1 MYKLA
6 LTLTGVVFIAGC
18 GASPPTKDEIC
29 YSITYGE
36 LNSVQSSMREIETAL
51 ANGYRTVRSTQPT
64 TRVGRCMTNVP
75 GSRPISYRCQKNS
88 TMTVETPVSI
98 DYAEERKKLSALKRR
113 YNELNNQLDTKYA
126 ACLRKP

>member
-64 TRVGRCMTNVP
+64 TRVGRCMTNF
-75 GSRPISYRCQKNS
+75 
-88 TMTVETPVSI
+88 
-98 DYAEERKKLSALKRR
+98 
-113 YNELNNQLDTKYA
+113 
-126 ACLRKP
+126 